1 MSDDIFNQ
9 ISNIIA
15 KKGISGV
22 SKDAAE
28 WSAFLS
34 EVPKSM
40 PQTAV
45 QTPNSQNYDTQNPA
59 DRHSLPGY
67 EPSKTEPS
75 VQENMYRHDTT
86 ATVEQTTFK
95 TLDDLHKSIAMCS
108 QCQLA
113 KTRTNLVFGEG
124 NPNAELMFIGEAPGA
139 DEDLSGRPFVGKA
152 GQLLDKMITA
162 MQFSRSEVY
171 IANILKCR
179 PPFNRNPEPQ
189 EAACC
194 MPYLEEQIRLVNP
207 KCIVL
212 LGAVATKF
220 LLNHAGPVSKIRG
233 TWQNYKNIPVMIT
246 YHPSFLL
253 RTESA
258 KRDSWNDLQKV
269 MAKFGK
275 YHKKG

>member
-9 ISNIIA
+9 ISKIIA
-15 KKGISGV
+15 KKGVSGV

-28 WSAFLS
+28 WSVLLS
-34 EVPKSM
+34 EMPKIAANTQAQFEKTPDTDAVSETFIK
-40 PQTAV
+40 PRTRENAV
-45 QTPNSQNYDTQNPA
+45 QEHPVSAAPTQQHTTQHINTQN
-59 DRHSLPGY
+59 
-67 EPSKTEPS
+67 
-75 VQENMYRHDTT
+75 
-86 ATVEQTTFK
+86 
-95 TLDDLHKSIAMCS
+95 LDELRNLVVKCCN
-108 QCQLA
+108 CQLA
-113 KTRTNLVFGEG
+113 NTRNSVVFGEG

-179 PPFNRNPEPQ
+179 PPFNRNPEPS

-194 MPYLEEQIRLVNP
+194 IQYLEEQIRLVNP

-212 LGAVATKF
+212 LGAVATRF
-220 LLNHAGPVSKIRG
+220 LLKHDGPVSKIRG
-233 TWQNYKNIPVMIT
+233 TWSSYNNIPVMIT
-246 YHPSFLL
+246 YHPSYLL

-258 KRDSWNDLQKV
+258 KRDCWNDLQKV

-275 YHKKG
+275 FHKRS